1 MIIANA
7 HAGVYKIFMR
17 KDKIENIIK
26 IVKCLKEAEEG
37 WLWITEIGRRCNLH
51 HKTVA
56 RLVDSHLGM
65 FTDQQMMEPFN
76 VRMIRLKPGIEINS
90 IFRHLTVMQKLKDT
104 KK

>member
-1 MIIANA
+1 
-7 HAGVYKIFMR
+7 VIFVR
-17 KDKIENIIK
+17 KDVIENIIK

-56 RLVDSHLGM
+56 RLIDSHLTM

-76 VRMIRLKPGIEINS
+76 VRMIKLKPGTDINS
-90 IFRHLTVMQKLKDT
+90 IFRHLTVMQRLKDV
-104 KK
+104 KR